1 MELGGNDP
9 FIVLET
15 TDLDSII
22 KQAIKG
28 RFSNY
33 GQKCNS
39 SKRFIVIESMY
50 DQFCEKFTAA
60 VNELKVGD
68 PMNEATD
75 IGPLA
80 KASAVKDID
89 AQVKQSI
96 EQ

>member
-1 MELGGNDP
+1 
-9 FIVLET
+9 LET
-15 TDLDSII
+15 NDIDPII

-50 DQFCEKFTAA
+50 DTFCEKFTAA
-60 VNELKVGD
+60 VEQFKIGD
-68 PMNEATD
+68 PMDESTD

-89 AQVKQSI
+89 AQVQQSI
-96 EQ
+96 QQ

>member
-1 MELGGNDP
+1 M
-9 FIVLET
+9 
-15 TDLDSII
+15 DSII
-22 KQAIKG
+22 KHAIKG

-50 DQFCEKFTAA
+50 DTFCQKFTEA
-60 VNELKVGD
+60 VEQLKVGD
-68 PMNEATD
+68 PMNEMTD

-80 KASAVKDID
+80 KTSAVKDID

>member
-1 MELGGNDP
+1 METNDIDA
-9 FIVLET
+9 IV
-15 TDLDSII
+15 

-50 DQFCEKFTAA
+50 DTFCEKFTAA
-60 VNELKVGD
+60 VEQLKLGD

-80 KASAVKDID
+80 KASAAKDID
-89 AQVKQSI
+89 AQVQQSI
-96 EQ
+96 SK